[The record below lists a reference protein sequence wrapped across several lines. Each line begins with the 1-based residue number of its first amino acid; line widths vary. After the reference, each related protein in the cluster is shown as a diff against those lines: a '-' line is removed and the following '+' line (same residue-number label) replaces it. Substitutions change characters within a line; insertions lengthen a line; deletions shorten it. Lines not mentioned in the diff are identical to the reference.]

1 MAKKIAKTE
10 KFLMGISLCK
20 HVIHYDWLSS
30 SYTAGRM
37 LDESYFPLKDR
48 LNEKE
53 FAFSL
58 EESLNRSRQKKL
70 LENLTFIIT
79 VNVFPSRTVLSRIIT
94 SAGGKVII

>member
-1 MAKKIAKTE
+1 MEIVVAKNIGFCFGVTRAVNEALKI
-10 KFLMGISLCK
+10 
-20 HVIHYDWLSS
+20 
-30 SYTAGRM
+30 
-37 LDESYFPLKDR
+37 
-48 LNEKE
+48 NEKE

-94 SAGGKVII
+94 SAGGKVIKTKK